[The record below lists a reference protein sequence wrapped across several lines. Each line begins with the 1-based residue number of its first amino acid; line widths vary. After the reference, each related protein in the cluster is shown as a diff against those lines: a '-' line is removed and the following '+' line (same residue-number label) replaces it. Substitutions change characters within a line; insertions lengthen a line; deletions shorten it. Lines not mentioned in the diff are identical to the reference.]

1 MRRLE
6 LYPEKAAFLN
16 KKLEQIRETIRYAS
30 KKDGRPASTISRKAG
45 MSRFALN
52 NMMNKNG
59 MSLKALI
66 LIAEELGLEIIIQEK
81 EEPNGTK

>member
-1 MRRLE
+1 
-6 LYPEKAAFLN
+6 
-16 KKLEQIRETIRYAS
+16 
-30 KKDGRPASTISRKAG
+30 

-66 LIAEELGLEIIIQEK
+66 LITEELGLEIIIQEK